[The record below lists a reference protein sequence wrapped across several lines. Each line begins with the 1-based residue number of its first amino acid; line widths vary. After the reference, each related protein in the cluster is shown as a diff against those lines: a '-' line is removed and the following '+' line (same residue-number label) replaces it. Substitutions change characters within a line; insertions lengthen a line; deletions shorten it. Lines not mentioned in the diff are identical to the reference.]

1 MPITGR
7 RVFALLAALAACT
20 ALALTV
26 TTLVA
31 TADASAAEA
40 AQKKRT
46 KKRTFKLRT
55 DCFVH
60 YEDHPPA
67 GTGRNFADLEIT
79 AKTVKRTKS
88 GRRVRVPV
96 RGVRVS
102 AVFADLTPVFG
113 DNALTKIDRARTNR
127 SGLAAL
133 LFELD
138 YYGIFEIKYTV
149 AKRGYKTRQGSIIF
163 LVSNRITGP
172 CRRFR

>member
-7 RVFALLAALAACT
+7 RVLALLAALAALT

-40 AQKKRT
+40 AAKKRK

-55 DCFVH
+55 DCFNH

-79 AKTVKRTKS
+79 AKTIKRTRS

-96 RGVRVS
+96 RGVKVTS
-102 AVFADLTPVFG
+102 TFADLTPVFG
-113 DNALTKIDRARTNR
+113 DNALTKTDTARTNR

-133 LFELD
+133 LYELD

-149 AKRGYKTRQGSIIF
+149 SKRGYKTRRGSVVF
-163 LVSNRITGP
+163 LVKDRISGP
-172 CRRFR
+172 CHRYR